1 MRDVLVTAEKYLG
14 LNETRDRSLLRI
26 FLGID
31 PKTTPWCAAFVNAV
45 LKEEGIKGTGSNLAR
60 SFLRWG
66 VPVEGTPELGD
77 IIVFTRGDSSWQ
89 GHVGF
94 VSGVDPNDDTR
105 ITVLGGNQSDKVCN
119 VRYNTEHC
127 LGIRREDV

>member
-1 MRDVLVTAEKYLG
+1 MMDVLVKAQKYLG
-14 LNETRDRSLLRI
+14 LSEIRDRSVLRI

-45 LKEEGIKGTGSNLAR
+45 LKEAGIKGTGSNLAR

-77 IIVFTRGDSSWQ
+77 IIVFKRGNSSWQ

-94 VSGVDPNDDTR
+94 VCGVDSNDDTR
-105 ITVLGGNQSDKVCN
+105 ITVLGGNQSDKVCKA
-119 VRYNTEHC
+119 RYDTDHC